1 MWTLEA
7 EAHHAEGGCFVLT
20 NHPFISGRPSKAAA
34 LERLIENVK
43 AVDGMWV
50 TTLGD
55 IAAHAQRVCTE
66 PFVHTR
72 FEIPTFPDVQLRRTS
87 PAPETVRSER

>member
-1 MWTLEA
+1 MPKA
-7 EAHHAEGGCFVLT
+7 GA
-20 NHPFISGRPSKAAA
+20 SPSKAAA

-43 AVDGMWV
+43 AMDGMWV
-50 TTLGD
+50 TTLAD

>member
-1 MWTLEA
+1 M
-7 EAHHAEGGCFVLT
+7 
-20 NHPFISGRPSKAAA
+20 
-34 LERLIENVK
+34 
-43 AVDGMWV
+43 DGMWA

-72 FEIPTFPDVQLRRTS
+72 FEVPTFPDVQIRRTS